1 MATSTFH
8 PDMELR
14 IEQLTR
20 RLVTLRKMAARK
32 PDSERL
38 SDLSDIERLE
48 HRHALLVEQLRGL
61 DAEGPGRWQNAKA
74 GLARLV
80 DDVFAAI
87 EDAVLRLDHEAGR
100 EQGRQLTTAT
110 RSLHSVGMKASEQT
124 EAYW

>member
-8 PDMELR
+8 PDMEMR

-20 RLVTLRKMAARK
+20 RLVTLRKIAARK

-48 HRHALLVEQLRGL
+48 HRHALLVEQLRRL

-87 EDAVLRLDHEAGR
+87 EDAMLRLDHEAGR
-100 EQGRQLTTAT
+100 GAGTSTDD
-110 RSLHSVGMKASEQT
+110 SN
-124 EAYW
+124 